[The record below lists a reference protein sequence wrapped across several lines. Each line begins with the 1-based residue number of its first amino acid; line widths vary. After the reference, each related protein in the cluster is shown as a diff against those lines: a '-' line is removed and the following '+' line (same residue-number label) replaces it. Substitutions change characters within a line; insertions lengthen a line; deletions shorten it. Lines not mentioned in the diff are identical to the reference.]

1 MKKQNSILALM
12 GVTGM
17 LLLSGCSTDNLF
29 GVGEEHS
36 ACESAKGNG
45 FCGAPSS
52 IYKYKDKIKQ
62 IQRNYQYSGYP
73 DKLFFSISREGVV
86 GVKEDKDDNWQPYI
100 GSKYEEEINKL
111 LNLKT
116 DTTLAVSSSSMDLPV
131 GKGNDL
137 SMTYKDQK
145 QYIQTR
151 TNVGRM
157 IRDNGEYTRTWI
169 APYVDN
175 KGDLISAHEVYS
187 VIKNPQ
193 WIVGEKTPKRV
204 VEAATP
210 TPISER
216 AYNKNV
222 NYSENERDTLNDFLN
237 GK

>member
-1 MKKQNSILALM
+1 MIKSKKILTLLSVSGILM
-12 GVTGM
+12 F
-17 LLLSGCSTDNLF
+17 SGCSTDNMF
-29 GVGEEHS
+29 GVGEEKS
-36 ACESAKGNG
+36 ACEEAKGNG

-52 IYKYKDKIKQ
+52 IYKYRDKIKQ
-62 IQRNYQYSGYP
+62 MQRDYKYSGYP
-73 DKLFFSISREGVV
+73 DKLFFSISREGVI
-86 GVKEDKDDNWQPYI
+86 GVKEDKDDKWQPYI

-111 LNLKT
+111 LNMKT
-116 DTTLAVSSSSMDLPV
+116 GTDLGVSSTSMDLPV
-131 GKGNDL
+131 GEENDL
-137 SMTYKDQK
+137 SMVYKEQK
-145 QYIQTR
+145 RYIQTR

-193 WIVGEKTPKRV
+193 WVVGEKTPKRV

-216 AYNKNV
+216 AFNKHV
-222 NYSENERDTLNDFLN
+222 NYTENERDTLNDFLN